1 MCAYFQ
7 HFSTLTVLVP
17 DLPAVE
23 DNNWPLRL
31 SNKLIIPL
39 PIEHDVQFQFLNT
52 MPRHHIA
59 ERGQFIRRPSG
70 CAGLT

>member
-1 MCAYFQ
+1 MCASFYNVWI
-7 HFSTLTVLVP
+7 LTVLVT

-39 PIEHDVQFQFLNT
+39 PIEHDVHFQFLNT

-59 ERGQFIRRPSG
+59 ERGQFMRR
-70 CAGLT
+70 LT